1 MKLTGFTL
9 AFALGLGLFA
19 SCSDDDSNDSEP
31 LPPIGGYNSAD
42 EVGAADLL
50 AYWPL
55 NGSGTESKS
64 NTNPTNTVAT
74 TWVAG
79 IKGQAASFN
88 SGFMDYPSIGAL
100 NTPGGSITISCWAK
114 MTNTKLVA
122 DGPSHI
128 SPIISFTGGAG
139 ADGNIGNLA
148 LMGNT
153 HGLTTSD
160 SIQMKAQFRFK
171 KPDGTDF
178 GGDCVNMTKM
188 ESWMIADNA
197 AGIAN
202 PPHEAFANKIGGQ
215 WAHIVYV
222 YDGTNANNRMYVNGV
237 KISNPTWESR
247 NNGDAMPMDFFQ
259 PSHPIIGGTQS
270 IADGTNIEVW
280 NAAMTGQVD
289 EVRVYRKVLSLADIN
304 SLYQLEKAGR

>member
-1 MKLTGFTL
+1 MKTMKLTGFTL

-19 SCSDDDSNDSEP
+19 SCSNDNNNNNSSGP

-55 NGSGTESKS
+55 NGNGTESKS
-64 NTNPTNTVAT
+64 STNPSNTVAT
-74 TWVAG
+74 TWVEG
-79 IKGQAASFN
+79 VKGQAASFN
-88 SGFMDYPSIGAL
+88 SGFMDYPSITAL

-114 MTNTKLVA
+114 MTNTKLVV

-128 SPIISFTGGAG
+128 SPIISFTGAGG
-139 ADGNIGNLA
+139 ADANIGNLA
-148 LMGNT
+148 LFGNT
-153 HGLTTSD
+153 HELVTSD
-160 SIQMKAQFRFK
+160 SIQLKAQFRFK

-178 GGDCVNMTKM
+178 GGDCVNVIKSTP
-188 ESWMIADNA
+188 ADIA
-197 AGIAN
+197 AGHTPA
-202 PPHEAFANKIGGQ
+202 PNKIGGQ

-222 YDGTNANNRMYVNGV
+222 YNGTDANNRLYVNGV
-237 KISNPTWESR
+237 KISNAVWESR

-270 IADGTNIEVW
+270 IANGTNVEVW
-280 NAAMTGQVD
+280 NAAMKGQVD
-289 EVRVYRKVLSLADIN
+289 EIRVWKKVLSLADIN
-304 SLYQLEKAGR
+304 ALYQLEKAGR